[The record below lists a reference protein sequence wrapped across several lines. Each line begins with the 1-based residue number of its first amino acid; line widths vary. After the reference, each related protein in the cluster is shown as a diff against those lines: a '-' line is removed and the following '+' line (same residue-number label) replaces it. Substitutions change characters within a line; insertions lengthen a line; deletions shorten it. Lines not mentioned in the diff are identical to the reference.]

1 MTQLSSQN
9 VIHKESENV
18 DTIRKYFRIYTKDR
32 VFNVYKDYDEE
43 KTDFCAL
50 TELAKF
56 DFEIFMTYDD
66 TPIYI
71 NNKQIV
77 AMEIATYK
85 FPERT

>member
-1 MTQLSSQN
+1 MTQLNSQN
-9 VIHKESENV
+9 VIHTEGDNV
-18 DTIRKYFRIYTKDR
+18 ETVRKYFRIYTKDR
-32 VFNVYKDYDEE
+32 VFNVYKDFDSEE
-43 KTDFCAL
+43 NSNIFSLINFYSFIK
-50 TELAKF
+50 
-56 DFEIFMTYDD
+56 FMTYDD

>member
-1 MTQLSSQN
+1 MTQLNSKN
-9 VIHKESENV
+9 VIHKEGENV

-56 DFEIFMTYDD
+56 DFEIFMTYND

-71 NNKQIV
+71 NTKQID
-77 AMEIATYK
+77 AIEIATYK

>member
-9 VIHKESENV
+9 VTHKESDNV
-18 DTIRKYFRIYTKDR
+18 DTVRKYFRIYTKDR
-32 VFNVYKDYDEE
+32 VFNVYKDFDSEE
-43 KTDFCAL
+43 NSNIFSLINFYSFIK
-50 TELAKF
+50 
-56 DFEIFMTYDD
+56 FMTYDD

>member
-18 DTIRKYFRIYTKDR
+18 ETVRKYFRIYTKDR
-32 VFNVYKDYDEE
+32 VFNVYKDFDSEE
-43 KTDFCAL
+43 NSNIFSLINFYSFSK
-50 TELAKF
+50 
-56 DFEIFMTYDD
+56 FMTDDD

-77 AMEIATYK
+77 AMEIATYM

>member
-1 MTQLSSQN
+1 MTQLNSKN

-18 DTIRKYFRIYTKDR
+18 ETVRKYFRIYTKDR
-32 VFNVYKDYDEE
+32 VFNVYKDFDSEE
-43 KTDFCAL
+43 NSNIFSLMNVYRFIK
-50 TELAKF
+50 
-56 DFEIFMTYDD
+56 FMTYDD

-77 AMEIATYK
+77 AIEIATYK

>member
-1 MTQLSSQN
+1 MTRLSSKN
-9 VIHKESENV
+9 VTRKESDNV

-32 VFNVYKDYDEE
+32 IFNVYKDFDSEE
-43 KTDFCAL
+43 KSNIFSL
-50 TELAKF
+50 INFYKF
-56 DFEIFMTYDD
+56 IKFMTYDD

-77 AMEIATYK
+77 AIEIATYM